1 MAKDLLR
8 LRDGLLGLLHNIDE
22 AEDRFL
28 NLGDE
33 GASVYFFEYSFDE
46 EMSEWLMVVDD
57 CIPDD
62 EFVASTADLSFD
74 EGLEVVSALLP
85 GLVDSGI
92 FDDVTT
98 DAGLNLVEMYG
109 RDVSGKFDQFKGYML
124 ANK

>member
-8 LRDGLLGLLHNIDE
+8 LRDGLLGLLHNVDD
-22 AEDRFL
+22 AEDRLL
-28 NLGDE
+28 NLDDE
-33 GASVYFFEYSFDE
+33 GISVYFFEYSFDE

-62 EFVASTADLSFD
+62 EFVASKADLSFD
-74 EGLEVVSALLP
+74 EGLEVVSKLLP
-85 GLVDSGI
+85 GFVASGI

-98 DAGLNLVEMYG
+98 DAGLNLIEMYG
-109 RDVSGKFDQFKGYML
+109 RDLPSKFDNFKGYMI